1 MKEFE
6 KAALANEGKIVFAY
20 ASGKKNM
27 YQAQVRQFMEIE
39 DHELPMLSA
48 LRPSERIRYHSPVQP
63 EYLRE
68 DFISRWVQSVI
79 DKKEKPWVKS
89 QAKIN
94 DGGPI
99 THIVGNEHDEV
110 AKDPTKD
117 VFVDYFAPWCGHCQR
132 FEPTLKQLAYYF

>member
-48 LRPSERIRYHSPVQP
+48 LRPSERIRYHSPVEP
-63 EYLRE
+63 EYLR
-68 DFISRWVQSVI
+68 
-79 DKKEKPWVKS
+79 
-89 QAKIN
+89 
-94 DGGPI
+94 
-99 THIVGNEHDEV
+99 
-110 AKDPTKD
+110 
-117 VFVDYFAPWCGHCQR
+117 
-132 FEPTLKQLAYYF
+132 